1 MLELLPPAARK
12 VPGLKRRGEG
22 LGLRDHHDEH
32 DDDHDHDNRYL
43 LQIVEIFLCTSYV
56 ICKLSRLITFCKI
69 LLNLTSLMEA
79 STKMFRLFGP

>member
-22 LGLRDHHDEH
+22 LGLRDHRDEH

-43 LQIVEIFLCTSYV
+43 LQIVEIFLGTNFV
-56 ICKLSRLITFCKI
+56 FCKLSRLITFCKI
-69 LLNLTSLMEA
+69 FLNLTSLMEA
-79 STKMFRLFGP
+79 

>member
-32 DDDHDHDNRYL
+32 DHDHDDQDGRYFFDVP
-43 LQIVEIFLCTSYV
+43 IMCFANCHT
-56 ICKLSRLITFCKI
+56 
-69 LLNLTSLMEA
+69 
-79 STKMFRLFGP
+79 

>member
-22 LGLRDHHDEH
+22 LGLRDHPDEH
-32 DDDHDHDNRYL
+32 DDDHDDHDNRHL
-43 LQIVEIFLCTSYV
+43 LQIVEIFLCTNYV
-56 ICKLSRLITFCKI
+56 FCKLSHLITFCKI

-79 STKMFRLFGP
+79 